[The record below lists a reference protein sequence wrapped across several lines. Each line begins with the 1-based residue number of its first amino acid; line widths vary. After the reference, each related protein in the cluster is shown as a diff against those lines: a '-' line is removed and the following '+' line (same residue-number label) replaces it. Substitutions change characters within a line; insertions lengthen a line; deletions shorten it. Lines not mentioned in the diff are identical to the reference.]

1 MGYFRSPLD
10 YPPHEHSSGR
20 GRYDDPRREFRTLYC
35 APDPLTCLRERL
47 AGFRYSK
54 KMSEDRRKQG
64 KPSSKK
70 VTLAWRTEN
79 ALASGSLDLLKG
91 ELVPVYEPSTFS
103 MLEEELSE
111 LLSELRISRLD
122 AGHVMGRQRR
132 LTRAIARAIFDQ
144 GGAGI
149 LYFSRRDHRLCCA
162 LFEGRA
168 RLVPIGT
175 PKLLSEPLPE
185 FDQVC
190 EEFELDVE
198 VAIPRPLA

>member
-1 MGYFRSPLD
+1 M
-10 YPPHEHSSGR
+10 
-20 GRYDDPRREFRTLYC
+20 
-35 APDPLTCLRERL
+35 TCLRERL

-54 KMSEDRRKQG
+54 KMAEDRRKQG
-64 KPSSKK
+64 RPTSKK
-70 VTLAWRTEN
+70 VTLAWRAEN
-79 ALASGSLDLLKG
+79 ALASGSLELLKG

-103 MLEEELSE
+103 LLEEELRE
-111 LLSELRISRLD
+111 LLIELRIPRLD
-122 AGHVMGRQRR
+122 GGHVMGKQRR
-132 LTRAIARAIFDQ
+132 LTRAIARAIFEQ

-168 RLVPIGT
+168 RLVSVGA
-175 PKLLSEPLPE
+175 PKLLSEPLQE

-198 VAIPRPLA
+198 TAIPRLLG